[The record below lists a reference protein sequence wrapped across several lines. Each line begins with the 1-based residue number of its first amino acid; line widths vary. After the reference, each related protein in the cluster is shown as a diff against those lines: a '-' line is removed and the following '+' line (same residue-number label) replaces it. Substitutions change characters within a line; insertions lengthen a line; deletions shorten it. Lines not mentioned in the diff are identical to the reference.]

1 MDRKDHEQL
10 EILYRE
16 AGIVRDPA
24 EAYNLSEKGPYT
36 IEDYYAIPDERRV
49 ELIDGVIYDMASAT
63 RTHQRIIGL
72 MYRQMI
78 DCIEEHDKN
87 CEVFFAPSDVQLDR
101 DIWTMVQPDLFVV
114 CEPTEPGE
122 HAHQGAPAFVAEVLS
137 PSNRAHDL
145 IRKLYKYKNAGV
157 REYWVIDP
165 ENQMILVYDFE
176 KGKPVQEYSFQDT
189 IPVLISEG
197 CCEVDFARIDASVA
211 RYGYK

>member
-1 MDRKDHEQL
+1 MDKFYNEQL
-10 EILYRE
+10 EKLYRR
-16 AGIVRDPA
+16 AGIVREPL
-24 EAYNLSEKGPYT
+24 EAYNLPEKGPYT

-78 DCIEEHDKN
+78 DCIEAHHKG

-114 CEPTEPGE
+114 CEMTEPGE

-165 ENQMILVYDFE
+165 ENRVVLVYDFE
-176 KGKPVQEYSFQDT
+176 NEKSVQEYSFQDK
-189 IPVLISEG
+189 IPFGISEG
-197 CCEVDFARIDASVA
+197 CCAVDFAEIDRSVA
-211 RYGYK
+211 KYDYR

>member
-1 MDRKDHEQL
+1 MDKYYNEQL
-10 EILYRE
+10 EKRYRE
-16 AGIVRDPA
+16 AGIVRDPS
-24 EAYNLSEKGPYT
+24 EAYNLPAKGPYT

-78 DCIEEHDKN
+78 DCIEEHDRN

-157 REYWVIDP
+157 KEYWVIDP
-165 ENQMILVYDFE
+165 ENRVVLVYDFE
-176 KGKPVQEYSFQDT
+176 NAKPVQEYTFQDR
-189 IPVLISEG
+189 IPIRISEG
-197 CCEVDFARIDASVA
+197 SCEVNFPEIDRSVA
-211 RYGYK
+211 KYGYQ